1 MVVHMHDLGD
11 TESAQLTRLCWPA
24 LRVLPAP
31 SSTTTTITNLQ
42 TARCSRNT
50 STLSKTS
57 RPPTRNRF
65 THTALRW
72 CAQLRISLRTAE
84 CCDKRARACVCVCV
98 CVCVFVIISSELHVL
113 ASPSFLRLLPMA
125 VARFSSG
132 GVVIRYVLPVLWMTS
147 YFLILQGCSTSPH
160 SGSAVHTQPW
170 AWL

>member
-1 MVVHMHDLGD
+1 MISVTLNQRSSPDSVGLPCAFCQLHHLRQQRLLIYKRHDAVEIHQLYRRPAGRLLETDLRTRHYGD
-11 TESAQLTRLCWPA
+11 ARSYEFRYA
-24 LRVLPAP
+24 LRSVV
-31 SSTTTTITNLQ
+31 
-42 TARCSRNT
+42 
-50 STLSKTS
+50 
-57 RPPTRNRF
+57 
-65 THTALRW
+65 
-72 CAQLRISLRTAE
+72 IS
-84 CCDKRARACVCVCV
+84 VCVCV